1 MTSPHPGAKIRALRK
16 ALNPPLTQEA
26 LAERAECSRSL
37 IEAIES
43 GRRSITDDML
53 RRFAAVFRVE
63 VDQIDPDYT
72 PDKPVD
78 PVAFVAD
85 LRARLDRFVID
96 YTATQQPDEDKAA

>member
-63 VDQIDPDYT
+63 VEQIDPDYT
-72 PDKPVD
+72 PDTPVD

-85 LRARLDRFVID
+85 LRARLDQFVID
-96 YTATQQPDEDKAA
+96 YTAQKPDEDKAA